1 MREAEAQHGWINPE
15 VKLLPL
21 NSESPVQ
28 RLLQPPFEGLSKVA
42 YKGRVTPLVS
52 TDCLVESLP
61 SILSHLY
68 VSGPPLIYR

>member
-28 RLLQPPFEGLSKVA
+28 RLLQPPFEGLSKQSSIQ
-42 YKGRVTPLVS
+42 RS
-52 TDCLVESLP
+52 SHSL
-61 SILSHLY
+61 SIY
-68 VSGPPLIYR
+68 